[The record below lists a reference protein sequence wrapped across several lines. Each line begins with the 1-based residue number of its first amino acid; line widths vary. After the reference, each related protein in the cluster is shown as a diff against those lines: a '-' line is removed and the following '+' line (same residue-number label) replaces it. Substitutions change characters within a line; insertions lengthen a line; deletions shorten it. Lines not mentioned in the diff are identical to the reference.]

1 MKPTHGSRVL
11 LVEPDEGTSFA
22 LASALVREGWTVE
35 LCNDIETALQHHGYD
50 VLVASVELPERS
62 GLALLSE
69 LRSRG
74 SEVPTLLTSE
84 CVTVDRC
91 RVAMRMG
98 AHDLLAKPL
107 RREDLMRAL
116 DALSP
121 FGTGGPKTAVPRSSE
136 ATTHDTA
143 SSEDVTRT
151 FVTGV
156 GAERRAIHEVLGQA
170 LRFNIGPSTRAR
182 IGSACSEVLRNVE
195 EHAYGGEAG
204 LFHVETSV
212 SRGEF
217 EVRIRDDGQGLGPI
231 VAANGGLSRARAL
244 AEDLWV
250 DSTATGTT
258 VGLHFATWG
267 ASFGG
272 SSDSDWSEFDYLT
285 PELLADVRSGAGQA
299 ASGCQ
304 LSPAIAVV
312 VGRLLSA
319 PIESPVSGAKPQA

>member
-1 MKPTHGSRVL
+1 MTSHGRRIL

-22 LASALVREGWTVE
+22 LASALVRGGWTVE
-35 LCNDIETALQHHGYD
+35 LCGDMNAALGHEGYD
-50 VLVASVELPERS
+50 ILVASVELPERS

-69 LRSRG
+69 LRARG
-74 SEVPTLLTSE
+74 SRVPTLLTSN

-116 DALSP
+116 QD
-121 FGTGGPKTAVPRSSE
+121 VSSTNE
-136 ATTHDTA
+136 PTQRQGESQSQAHSVEDTTER
-143 SSEDVTRT
+143 EDVTRT

-156 GAERRAIHEVLGQA
+156 GAERRAIQEILGQA

-182 IGSACSEVLRNVE
+182 IGSACAEVLRNVE
-195 EHAYGGEAG
+195 QHAYDGEAG
-204 LFHVETSV
+204 LFHIETSV
-212 SRGEF
+212 GRGEF
-217 EVRIRDDGQGLGPI
+217 EVRIRDDGRGLGPI
-231 VAANGGLSRARAL
+231 VSSTGGLTRARAL

-250 DSTATGTT
+250 DSSASGTT

-272 SSDSDWSEFDYLT
+272 TSDTDWSEYDYLT
-285 PELLADVRSGAGQA
+285 PDLLADVRSGDGRT

-312 VGRLLSA
+312 VGRLLG
-319 PIESPVSGAKPQA
+319 SPMENPLIGAKPQA